1 MTPKRILI
9 TCWGSHGDLFPYIA
23 LALALKA
30 RGHRPVIATM
40 PQYQSIVE
48 KEQIEFAPA
57 GPDVDTKDRALSAR
71 LMDPVRGSEVIVR
84 ELLLPVL
91 KETYEEVRRAAVG
104 ADWLVSHPIMY
115 ATPVFAERERIP
127 WVSTTL
133 APMLFFSTTDPA
145 VLPAMPHLNSLPFMG
160 TWLNRGVLA
169 LARGATR
176 AWMKPVAQ
184 LRAELGLPP
193 GAHPLFDGQFSPY
206 GTLAMFS
213 RTLAE
218 PQRDW
223 PPHVAVTGCAF
234 YNDAITLDPQLES
247 FLAAGP
253 PPVVFTL
260 GTSAVGAA
268 GRFYHESVEAI
279 VALGLRAVML
289 AGSFEQNRPD
299 GALPESILF
308 VERAPH
314 ELLFPRAAA
323 IVHQVGAGTLGQAL
337 RSGKPM
343 LVVPHSHDQYD
354 NAARATR
361 LGVARTLFPQR
372 YQAARITAE
381 LRALLDESQG
391 YRERAG
397 QVAAVIRQESGAA
410 GAALALERL
419 LG

>member
-1 MTPKRILI
+1 MPKRIVI
-9 TCWGSHGDLFPYIA
+9 TCWGSHGDLFPYVA

-30 RGHRPVIATM
+30 RGHCPVIATM
-40 PQYQSIVE
+40 KAYQSIVE
-48 KEQIEFAPA
+48 NERIEFAQA
-57 GPDVDTKDRALSAR
+57 GPDVDPNDRALSAR
-71 LMDPVRGSEVIVR
+71 LMDPARGSEIIIR

-91 KETYEEVRRAAVG
+91 KDTYEEIRRAAAG
-104 ADWLVSHPIMY
+104 ADWLVGHPIMY
-115 ATPVFAERERIP
+115 ATPLFAEREGIP

-133 APMLFFSTTDPA
+133 APMLFFSATDPP
-145 VLPAMPHLNSLPFMG
+145 VLSAMPRLNSLPLLG
-160 TWLNRGVLA
+160 TWLNRGVLV
-169 LARGATR
+169 LGRR
-176 AWMKPVAQ
+176 VSLDWMKPVAR

-193 GAHPLFDGQFSPY
+193 GKHPLFDGLYSRH

-223 PPHVAVTGCAF
+223 PPNVALTGCAF
-234 YNDAITLDPQLES
+234 YNNATALDAKLER
-247 FLAAGP
+247 FLAAGS

-268 GRFYHESVEAI
+268 GHFYHESVAAAA
-279 VALGLRAVML
+279 VLGARAVL
-289 AGSFEQNRPD
+289 LTGGHEQNRPA
-299 GALPESILF
+299 GTLPDSVLL
-308 VERAPH
+308 VDRAPH
-314 ELLFPRAAA
+314 ALLFPRAAA

-343 LVVPHSHDQYD
+343 LCVPHAHDQHD
-354 NAARATR
+354 NAARATK
-361 LGVARTLFPQR
+361 LGVARTLFPRR
-372 YQAARITAE
+372 YQAARVAAD

-391 YRERAG
+391 YLGRAAH
-397 QVAAVIRQESGAA
+397 VAGIVQQEGGAE